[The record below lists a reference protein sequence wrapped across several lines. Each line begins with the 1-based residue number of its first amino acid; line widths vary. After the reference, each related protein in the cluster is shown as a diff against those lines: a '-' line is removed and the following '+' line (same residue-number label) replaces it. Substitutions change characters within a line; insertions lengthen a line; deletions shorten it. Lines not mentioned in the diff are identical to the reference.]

1 MIIRSTAEI
10 LIRNAK
16 DLPPL
21 KTSDCQVDRLKQQS
35 QSLELQMAASERVRR
50 HLEASLRDMTA
61 DFETLDGSKQSLQ
74 SYKAQLARENSQ
86 RTELLN
92 EETQARRA
100 TDNNR
105 VCGLQAMWNK
115 SRSTTTEE
123 RESYKNTGGHW
134 LVAVHDFCDS
144 SCGNASAELDKQ
156 RRQNQELSQAW
167 VKFQANLA
175 NLQAKLERETLGRNE
190 ETGMFRIFV
199 LVARMCNSFSLENYV
214 SRLEQSDI
222 ERAMAVNGEKFG
234 TL

>member
-1 MIIRSTAEI
+1 M
-10 LIRNAK
+10 
-16 DLPPL
+16 
-21 KTSDCQVDRLKQQS
+21 DRLKQQV

-86 RTELLN
+86 LTELLN

-123 RESYKNTGGHW
+123 RESY
-134 LVAVHDFCDS
+134 
-144 SCGNASAELDKQ
+144 
-156 RRQNQELSQAW
+156 
-167 VKFQANLA
+167 
-175 NLQAKLERETLGRNE
+175 
-190 ETGMFRIFV
+190 
-199 LVARMCNSFSLENYV
+199 
-214 SRLEQSDI
+214 SRLEESR
-222 ERAMAVNGEKFG
+222 RALVGGRAYLIKV
-234 TL
+234 TLIFAIARAATQRSGRT